1 MLQPISK
8 TIQKQKAPYLAKD
21 KELFVKCDVSVKK
34 LRTGFTQIPNII
46 IDDYALDS
54 QEKAI
59 LMVLYR
65 FAFGKDHPWPSQK
78 LIAQC
83 AGCSESTVKRKL
95 KSLNHKG
102 YVSWEKTGKFNTYF
116 LKIIIPRSVRRF

>member
-1 MLQPISK
+1 MKKIGD
-8 TIQKQKAPYLAKD
+8 TIAKQKAPYPAKD
-21 KELFVKCDVSVKK
+21 KELFVKFDVSVKK

-65 FAFGKDHPWPSQK
+65 FAFGKDHCYPSIK
-78 LIAQC
+78 LIAQE
-83 AGCSESTVKRKL
+83 AGCSKPSVIRKL

-102 YVSWEKTGKFNTYF
+102 YISWQKTGKFNTYL
-116 LKIIIPRSVRRF
+116 LKAIVPRSFRRF